1 MKLIT
6 TVGTSIFSNSDV
18 PYNDY
23 KISFTESDWNEIK
36 KEPIIETVTGWALRE
51 GANASAEIASI
62 VKIQKDLK
70 QPIEI
75 HLICTETIPSRLAA
89 ECIQGFFEKDDT
101 IKIVSIQVI
110 KDLQVTDKKTF
121 ERGLANLFQ
130 TITTIAKG
138 DWKGIAFNITGG
150 YKAVIP
156 HLTVLGQ
163 IYRCSIYYVFDEGG
177 DNPSYELLKM
187 PVLPI
192 HFDWVEVEPLIDY
205 LKDGFKK
212 DENIK
217 KLLFLFEKKYIKEK
231 QNSYEI
237 NKTKEGNSQKEIE
250 INTGELSVYNTIYQR
265 LLINNLITNELD
277 ITPLGNWIQQNK
289 DARPAG
295 KTFLGDTMELFVES
309 YFNQPKKHPLIKDY
323 MTQKKYD
330 VKGKFKIDLQSKSI
344 TLGSGAIQIG
354 DIDIFLKNTITQ
366 NDVLCELKSLST
378 LSDYK
383 KEINTKDD
391 YFFQL
396 KARSL
401 KYLQDHPTVSKVE
414 ILLLIYEFQIKNAGK
429 KIQEKIEMYDNT
441 KNVLEHLK
449 TIEQDNDLKEK
460 VIFNIYGLQKI
471 QSFDQYGAKRSLYE
485 MKDDANIF
493 SKITI

>member
-1 MKLIT
+1 
-6 TVGTSIFSNSDV
+6 
-18 PYNDY
+18 
-23 KISFTESDWNEIK
+23 
-36 KEPIIETVTGWALRE
+36 
-51 GANASAEIASI
+51 
-62 VKIQKDLK
+62 
-70 QPIEI
+70 
-75 HLICTETIPSRLAA
+75 
-89 ECIQGFFEKDDT
+89 
-101 IKIVSIQVI
+101 
-110 KDLQVTDKKTF
+110 
-121 ERGLANLFQ
+121 
-130 TITTIAKG
+130 
-138 DWKGIAFNITGG
+138 
-150 YKAVIP
+150 
-156 HLTVLGQ
+156 
-163 IYRCSIYYVFDEGG
+163 
-177 DNPSYELLKM
+177 
-187 PVLPI
+187 
-192 HFDWVEVEPLIDY
+192 
-205 LKDGFKK
+205 
-212 DENIK
+212 
-217 KLLFLFEKKYIKEK
+217 
-231 QNSYEI
+231 
-237 NKTKEGNSQKEIE
+237 
-250 INTGELSVYNTIYQR
+250 
-265 LLINNLITNELD
+265 
-277 ITPLGNWIQQNK
+277 
-289 DARPAG
+289 
-295 KTFLGDTMELFVES
+295 
-309 YFNQPKKHPLIKDY
+309 